1 MLTISLLLRIPSMM
15 RNLHQLNTN
24 AVESIISQAL
34 RVNEHAPII
43 IKSTIPV
50 AFTERMNVEHKTD
63 RIMFFT
69 EFLRETKALYD
80 NLYPSR
86 IIGGAREAVR
96 KQAEVFANRLAK
108 AAIKANVPIL
118 IMNPTEAETVKL
130 FANTYLAMRV
140 AYFNELDT
148 FAIGQGLN
156 TKKIIEGVCLDP
168 RIGDFYNAPSFSY
181 GGLCLVK
188 DSRSLLASYGNTPQK
203 LIQAVV
209 ESNRTRKDFIAK
221 QVLEK
226 AGRCPG
232 GGAENA
238 RKELVI
244 GAYRLIT
251 KTGADNVRHSPTEGI
266 IKRLQEREAM
276 VIIYEPMMSQH
287 SKYDGS
293 LVENQMDVF
302 KAQCDVIIANRYDSC
317 LDDVREKVY
326 TRDLFGRD

>member
-1 MLTISLLLRIPSMM
+1 
-15 RNLHQLNTN
+15 
-24 AVESIISQAL
+24 
-34 RVNEHAPII
+34 
-43 IKSTIPV
+43 
-50 AFTERMNVEHKTD
+50 
-63 RIMFFT
+63 MFFP

-96 KQAEVFANRLAK
+96 EQAEVFANLLAK

-188 DSRSLLASYGNTPQK
+188 DSRSLLASCGNTPQK

-226 AGRCPG
+226 AERLLLDYEQNH
-232 GGAENA
+232 AESAEAKGSRNV
-238 RKELVI
+238 REVVI
-244 GAYRLIT
+244 GVYRLIT
-251 KTGADNVRHSPTEGI
+251 KTGADNVRHNPTEGI
-266 IKRLQEREAM
+266 IKRLQERGAM
-276 VIIYEPMMSQH
+276 VIIYEPMMPQH